1 MKLASGRLLSK
12 DSMGDGNEGIR
23 VLLGLLMSPSP
34 TRVRSVWVSSSTVR
48 RFGRVSMGRE
58 MGERWVPNVG
68 WRGGAN
74 KHRLAPEC
82 PLALELREES
92 RLSERRL
99 EVRAP
104 REGTP
109 FSRVCLKE
117 SGVELDTS
125 GGVRRRKSGSTRC
138 SLFRSPRW
146 SLALVLCA
154 RLSSSKNSSA
164 SSIFIFFCFLFSPG
178 SAESGPLALTEKS
191 FGVDLSSPV
200 AEKLLVGGW
209 PFKEEDLDLSL
220 PEDGSARSNTTRRP
234 SKLDM
239 GAPRSK
245 GSVSPLILATR
256 SLRWRPYLATTGR
269 RTSVTGLVGLA
280 FSPTERLIG
289 TRSNLNKVRFS
300 ILKSREL
307 RVRQSWSNTKGFS
320 PPTRKR
326 STAAM
331 LTLMF

>member
-154 RLSSSKNSSA
+154 RLSSSKNLSQKNSWLEGGLLRRKTWICLCLKMGLRA
-164 SSIFIFFCFLFSPG
+164 PTQLAGHPNSIWGHPGPKAQFLRLF
-178 SAESGPLALTEKS
+178 
-191 FGVDLSSPV
+191 
-200 AEKLLVGGW
+200 W
-209 PFKEEDLDLSL
+209 PQD
-220 PEDGSARSNTTRRP
+220 R
-234 SKLDM
+234 
-239 GAPRSK
+239 
-245 GSVSPLILATR
+245 
-256 SLRWRPYLATTGR
+256 
-269 RTSVTGLVGLA
+269 
-280 FSPTERLIG
+280 
-289 TRSNLNKVRFS
+289 
-300 ILKSREL
+300 
-307 RVRQSWSNTKGFS
+307 
-320 PPTRKR
+320 
-326 STAAM
+326 
-331 LTLMF
+331 